1 MYDKY
6 KSYYHITNFNNFLI
20 CNHSQS
26 PSRNSAI
33 CPVTPVVAPVL
44 YIYIYIYICNKCL
57 IYSIS
62 ILLLFDRPKK
72 FLSVDIRTRHTIWNM
87 GLGIVTAAI
96 SVYGT
101 EQFAVMRAL
110 SLSPSHRR
118 KYVPV

>member
-1 MYDKY
+1 M
-6 KSYYHITNFNNFLI
+6 
-20 CNHSQS
+20 
-26 PSRNSAI
+26 
-33 CPVTPVVAPVL
+33 
-44 YIYIYIYICNKCL
+44 
-57 IYSIS
+57 IS
-62 ILLLFDRPKK
+62 SLLLFDRPKK
-72 FLSVDIRTRHTIWNM
+72 ILSVDIRTRHTIWNM